1 MIQNAFIASN
11 GLVVNG
17 DAEINGDLTVSGF
30 AYASSSYAITAS
42 YALSYSGTSGASG
55 ANGTDGSSG
64 TSGANGSSGST
75 GASGTDG
82 SSGTSGA
89 NGSSGASG
97 TDGSSGTSG
106 ANGSSGTDGSSG
118 TSGASGSSGSSG
130 SSGNTGAGGSGG
142 SSGSSGT
149 SGASGSGGS
158 SGSSGTSG
166 ANGTS
171 GSSGSSGISGGTSN
185 YVAKFSAA
193 TTLTTSSIFDNATNV
208 GIGTSS
214 PNAKLDVYGDTIITG
229 SLSVTGNITAIGNV
243 TGQNLIS
250 SNASGNEGGEIQL
263 AKSPN
268 STLSG
273 SNIIIDQYVD
283 RIRIFESGG
292 SSRGAYL
299 NVVSQSSGVGSE
311 ILTTTSTN
319 ILATPAWT
327 SAGPITLTATTTN
340 PTKGTTTSDNIS
352 YRRLGEK
359 QWEIV
364 MTYNQSSNT
373 GYAQGTGDYL
383 ITLPNGLNFDTALPS
398 QPIYTSNVG
407 TNTWAHNAY
416 VIPNC
421 NGLIT
426 NNTVGGH
433 LFPMVYSATKFRI
446 LTLTY
451 GSGILC
457 WGSGFYSTVDIPKI
471 QLSFRFTST

>member
-11 GLVVNG
+11 GLIVNG
-17 DAEINGDLTVSGF
+17 NAEINGDLTVSGF
-30 AYASSSYAITAS
+30 AYASSSYAITSS
-42 YALSYSGTSGASG
+42 YALSYSGT
-55 ANGTDGSSG
+55 SG

-75 GASGTDG
+75 
-82 SSGTSGA
+82 
-89 NGSSGASG
+89 GASG

-130 SSGNTGAGGSGG
+130 TDGSSGTSGASGSSGSSGSSGNTGASGSGG
-142 SSGSSGT
+142 SSGSSGNT
-149 SGASGSGGS
+149 GASGSGGS

-273 SNIIIDQYVD
+273 SNVVIDQYVD

-446 LTLTY
+446 LAITY

>member
-1 MIQNAFIASN
+1 MITGKTIGQ
-11 GLVVNG
+11 
-17 DAEINGDLTVSGF
+17 LTQLDTMTPDTLIPVEF
-30 AYASSSYAITAS
+30 
-42 YALSYSGTSGASG
+42 
-55 ANGTDGSSG
+55 
-64 TSGANGSSGST
+64 SGST
-75 GASGTDG
+75 YYVSHSILTSSSSFSSRLSGLESVT
-82 SSGTSGA
+82 SSV
-89 NGSSGASG
+89 
-97 TDGSSGTSG
+97 
-106 ANGSSGTDGSSG
+106 
-118 TSGASGSSGSSG
+118 
-130 SSGNTGAGGSGG
+130 SGNT
-142 SSGSSGT
+142 
-149 SGASGSGGS
+149 
-158 SGSSGTSG
+158 
-166 ANGTS
+166 
-171 GSSGSSGISGGTSN
+171 
-185 YVAKFSAA
+185 
-193 TTLTTSSIFDNATNV
+193 
-208 GIGTSS
+208 
-214 PNAKLDVYGDTIITG
+214 
-229 SLSVTGNITAIGNV
+229 
-243 TGQNLIS
+243 LIS
-250 SNASGNEGGEIQL
+250 TNASGNEGGEIQL

-273 SNIIIDQYVD
+273 SNVVIDQYVD
-283 RIRIFESGG
+283 RIRIFEAGG
-292 SSRGAYL
+292 STRGAYL

-373 GYAQGTGDYL
+373 GHAQGTGDYL

-446 LTLTY
+446 LAITY

-457 WGSGFYSTVDIPKI
+457 WGSGFYSTFDITKI

>member
-11 GLVVNG
+11 GLIVNG
-17 DAEINGDLTVSGF
+17 NAEINGDLTVSGF

-42 YALSYSGTSGASG
+42 YALSYSGT
-55 ANGTDGSSG
+55 SG

-97 TDGSSGTSG
+97 TDGSSGSSGSTGTSGTDGSSGTSG
-106 ANGSSGTDGSSG
+106 ANGSSGTDGSSGTSGTDGSSG

-130 SSGNTGAGGSGG
+130 SSGNT
-142 SSGSSGT
+142 
-149 SGASGSGGS
+149 GASGSGGS

-283 RIRIFESGG
+283 RVRIFESGG

-383 ITLPNGLNFDTALPS
+383 ITLPNGLSFDTTLPS

>member
-11 GLVVNG
+11 GLIVNG
-17 DAEINGDLTVSGF
+17 NTEINGDLTVSGF
-30 AYASSSYAITAS
+30 AYASASYAITAS
-42 YALSYSGTSGASG
+42 YALSYSGTSGTSGTSG
-55 ANGTDGSSG
+55 ANGSSGASGTDGSSG
-64 TSGANGSSGST
+64 TSGANGSS

-130 SSGNTGAGGSGG
+130 TDGSSGTSG
-142 SSGSSGT
+142 SSGSSGNT
-149 SGASGSGGS
+149 GASGSGGS

-243 TGQNLIS
+243 TGQTLIS
-250 SNASGNEGGEIQL
+250 TNASGNEGGEIQL

-268 STLSG
+268 SILSG
-273 SNIIIDQYVD
+273 SSVIIDQYAD
-283 RIRIFESGG
+283 RVRIFESGG
-292 SSRGAYL
+292 SSRGAY
-299 NVVSQSSGVGSE
+299 
-311 ILTTTSTN
+311 IDLT
-319 ILATPAWT
+319 LAA
-327 SAGPITLTATTTN
+327 
-340 PTKGTTTSDNIS
+340 
-352 YRRLGEK
+352 
-359 QWEIV
+359 
-364 MTYNQSSNT
+364 
-373 GYAQGTGDYL
+373 
-383 ITLPNGLNFDTALPS
+383 
-398 QPIYTSNVG
+398 SNVG
-407 TNTWAHNAY
+407 TLLNNRSSGFVNAG
-416 VIPNC
+416 VDVTLGNLKVRMSTSG
-421 NGLIT
+421 NRSLQVS
-426 NNTVGGH
+426 TVSGT
-433 LFPMVYSATKFRI
+433 YSV
-446 LTLTY
+446 Y
-451 GSGILC
+451 GSGVYSYNGVA
-457 WGSGFYSTVDIPKI
+457 GSTIDAASPRAISTTPTYIAPGYTFATAGATDTWM
-471 QLSFRFTST
+471 LMDTSNAIAWRITLIVGGGYLNNMISIERLV

>member
-11 GLVVNG
+11 GLIVNG

-42 YALSYSGTSGASG
+42 YALSYSGTSG
-55 ANGTDGSSG
+55 

-75 GASGTDG
+75 GASGTSG
-82 SSGTSGA
+82 STGT
-89 NGSSGASG
+89 SG

-130 SSGNTGAGGSGG
+130 TDGSSGTSGSSGSSGNTGA
-142 SSGSSGT
+142 
-149 SGASGSGGS
+149 
-158 SGSSGTSG
+158 SG

-273 SNIIIDQYVD
+273 SNVVIDQYVD

-299 NVVSQSSGVGSE
+299 NIVSQSSGVGSE

-373 GYAQGTGDYL
+373 GAAYGSGDYL
-383 ITLPNGLNFDTALPS
+383 VTLPNGLNFDTALPS

-446 LTLTY
+446 LAITY

-457 WGSGFYSTVDIPKI
+457 WGSGFYSVGGDIPKI